1 MQNNGKILPCRL
13 FLSVNSE
20 GMLEKM
26 MEPLVAERFRNE
38 EKYRDGHIRIIN
50 PLPGREIWGL
60 HIPDMRKLARE
71 LAARDDAMEIV
82 SGLERAAAL
91 GRGCEGALSHE
102 EMTVWGM
109 MINAMKK
116 ACRME
121 LLRRYVPYI
130 DNWAVCD
137 TFDSGAGWF
146 RKEAGAWDMLCG
158 YFASGR
164 EFEVRFATV
173 MSMSHFLDREYLP
186 RIFFQFDKLDF
197 GRIES
202 DYLGPAEVKALGGAA
217 AVLASGKGIAIG
229 PSPYYVRMGV
239 AWCLATALA
248 KFPDDT
254 RAYLRHSALPED
266 VLRLYVRKARESF
279 RTRDV
284 SPF

>member
-1 MQNNGKILPCRL
+1 
-13 FLSVNSE
+13 
-20 GMLEKM
+20 
-26 MEPLVAERFRNE
+26 
-38 EKYRDGHIRIIN
+38 
-50 PLPGREIWGL
+50 
-60 HIPDMRKLARE
+60 
-71 LAARDDAMEIV
+71 
-82 SGLERAAAL
+82 
-91 GRGCEGALSHE
+91 
-102 EMTVWGM
+102 
-109 MINAMKK
+109 
-116 ACRME
+116 
-121 LLRRYVPYI
+121 
-130 DNWAVCD
+130 
-137 TFDSGAGWF
+137 
-146 RKEAGAWDMLCG
+146 MLCG

-173 MSMSHFLDREYLP
+173 MSMCHFLDREYLP

-197 GRIES
+197 GKIDS
-202 DYLGPAEVKALGGAA
+202 DYLGPAQVKAFGGAD
-217 AVLASGKGIAIG
+217 AVRASGKGIAIG